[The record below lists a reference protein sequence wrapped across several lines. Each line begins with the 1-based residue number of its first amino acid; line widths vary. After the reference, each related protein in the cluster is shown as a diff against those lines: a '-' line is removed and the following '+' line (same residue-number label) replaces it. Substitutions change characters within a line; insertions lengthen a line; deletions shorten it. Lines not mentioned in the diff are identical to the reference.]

1 MCGDLDDLEA
11 RPLDGTELA
20 YNPFFSPDGQWVGF
34 FRPLSLSTF
43 ELKRVAV
50 GGGTPLTLG
59 KLSGANGATWLPD
72 GSIIVPHRA
81 AVGAVSTLHRI
92 PEAGGTP
99 EPLTT
104 PDAERGEASQFW
116 PQALPGGTD
125 VLFTT
130 FVRGG
135 PEWTMNAASVAVLS
149 LDTGEQHVVVEGG
162 FNARYLPTGH
172 LVFGR
177 DGAVWGVPFDLDRLA
192 TTGPEEVV
200 LQGVEVN
207 EGGSM
212 ALSVSDDGTLVYW
225 PGDAVDLEL
234 RTPVGGAGPCGS
246 TATGRPHR
254 SGGTGAT
261 SCIPA
266 CHRTIRDSP

>member
-1 MCGDLDDLEA
+1 MDS
-11 RPLDGTELA
+11 DG
-20 YNPFFSPDGQWVGF
+20 FGGGG
-34 FRPLSLSTF
+34 

-59 KLSGANGATWLPD
+59 EISGPNGATWLPD

-81 AVGAVSTLHRI
+81 AGGAVSTLHRI

-99 EPLTT
+99 APLTT
-104 PDAERGEASQFW
+104 LDADRREASQFW
-116 PQALPGGTD
+116 PHALPGGTD

-130 FVRGG
+130 FVRDG

-149 LDTGEQHVVVEGG
+149 LHTGEQHVVVERGY
-162 FNARYLPTGH
+162 NARYLPTGH

-177 DGAVWGVPFDLDRLA
+177 DGALWGVPSDLDRLA

-207 EGGSM
+207 EEYGPM
-212 ALSVSDDGTLVYW
+212 ALSVSADGTLVYW
-225 PGDAVDLEL
+225 PGDVAE
-234 RTPVGGAGPCGS
+234 RAFTGPRVRG
-246 TATGRPHR
+246 
-254 SGGTGAT
+254 
-261 SCIPA
+261 
-266 CHRTIRDSP
+266 